1 MNQIQYRTQ
10 VAQPMSAVE
19 MNKVLRNTYA
29 LLSMTLLFSAV
40 MAGVSMALNW
50 PHPGIM
56 ITLVGYF
63 GLLFLTTKLRNSAW
77 GILSV
82 FALTGFMGVTLGP
95 ILNMYLYRFGN
106 GSEII
111 MMALGGTGVIF
122 LAMSGLALTSKRD
135 FSFMGKFLMIGILV
149 AFFAGIANIF
159 LGIPALGLAVSSM
172 FVMLMAGLILWQT
185 QQIVQGGETNY
196 IMATVTLFVSVFNLF
211 TSLLHLLGMGFG
223 ED

>member
-1 MNQIQYRTQ
+1 MNQVQYRTQ
-10 VAQPMSAVE
+10 VAQPLSAVE

-29 LLSMTLLFSAV
+29 LLSMTLLFSAAI
-40 MAGVSMALNW
+40 AGISMANNW
-50 PHPGIM
+50 PHPGFM
-56 ITLVGYF
+56 ITLGGYF
-63 GLLFLTTKLRNSAW
+63 GLLFLTAKLRNSGW

-82 FALTGFMGVTLGP
+82 FALTGFMGATLGP

-172 FVMLMAGLILWQT
+172 FVLLMAGLILYQT
-185 QQIVQGGETNY
+185 QQIIQGGETNY
-196 IMATVTLFVSVFNLF
+196 IMATVTLFVSLFNLF

>member
-1 MNQIQYRTQ
+1 MNQTQYRTGA
-10 VAQPMSAVE
+10 VPVTSAIE
-19 MNKVLRNTYA
+19 INKVLRNTYA
-29 LLSMTLLFSAV
+29 LLSMTLLFSAI
-40 MAGVSMALNW
+40 MTGVSMAYNW

-56 ITLVGYF
+56 VTLGGYF

-95 ILNMYLYRFGN
+95 IINMYLYRFGN
-106 GSEII
+106 GSEIV

-135 FSFMGKFLMIGILV
+135 FSFLGKFLMIGILV
-149 AFFAGIANIF
+149 AFFAGLANIF

-172 FVMLMAGLILWQT
+172 FVMLMAGLILYQT

-196 IMATVTLFVSVFNLF
+196 IMATVTLFVSLFNLF

>member
-1 MNQIQYRTQ
+1 MNQVQYRTQ
-10 VAQPMSAVE
+10 IAQPLSAVE

-40 MAGVSMALNW
+40 MAGVSMAISW
-50 PHPGIM
+50 PHPGLM

-82 FALTGFMGVTLGP
+82 FALTGFMGATLGP
-95 ILNMYLYRFGN
+95 ILNMYLYRYGN

-111 MMALGGTGVIF
+111 LMALGGTGVIF
-122 LAMSGLALTSKRD
+122 LAMSGLALTTKRD

-149 AFFAGIANIF
+149 AFFAGLANIF
-159 LGIPALGLAVSSM
+159 LGIPALGLAVSAM
-172 FVMLMAGLILWQT
+172 FVMLMAGLILFQT

-196 IMATVTLFVSVFNLF
+196 IMATVTLFVSLFNLF
-211 TSLLHLLGMGFG
+211 SSLLHLLGMGFG